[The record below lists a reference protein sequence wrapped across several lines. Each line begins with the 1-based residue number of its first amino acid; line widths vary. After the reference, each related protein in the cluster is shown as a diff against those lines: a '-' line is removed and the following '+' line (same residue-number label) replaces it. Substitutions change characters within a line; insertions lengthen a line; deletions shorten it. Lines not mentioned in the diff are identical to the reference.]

1 MASTSAC
8 ETATPSEATTTQH
21 THAQLIRHAMD
32 KLVDELTKSQPI
44 YGPAFDLKTDQSD
57 IFHESKATVEN
68 TLRLQESL
76 LVQLSAIDE
85 SALTPA
91 ELDEFNALV
100 GAMESD
106 IVSASTYQL
115 EIPCT
120 HMFGAF
126 VGLDQALKNY
136 HAINSAE
143 DAENLKK
150 RLLKFPER
158 FAEVVERFCE
168 GIAKGITL
176 PAESI
181 NLMIGRVSSS
191 VVEDPADSSF
201 HKLFKDKIVAV
212 GLPEDFLLDTI
223 RESVVP
229 AFKAVKDFLEADPHF
244 ITHTLGASRCANAGI
259 FGLPDYERVYNDL
272 IFVHTSAR
280 YTADELHQKG
290 LDEVARIRKR
300 MEAIKDKVF
309 DGTLKEFFVALKDK
323 ERFPQLFFENED
335 AIVPHYNAL
344 IERIDKRMPQ
354 FFNKFPKFKCNVEAV
369 PKEAEASAPGA
380 YYEAGTADKAGT
392 FHPNRLLAKDAP
404 NHTAMALVL
413 HEAIPGHHHQ
423 VSLSL
428 EMPVSHVYMKMI
440 FNTAFSEGWGL
451 YAEYLGEEMGMYE
464 TDFDLFGRLEAEMF
478 RALRLVVDTG
488 LHTKNWTIEQCVAY
502 MQDNLSMSDD
512 KVLSEVKRYATDPGQ
527 ALAYKVGEI
536 KIVELRRK
544 AEDALGGKFDI
555 RAFHDVVLDH
565 GSVRLDVLEKNVDEW
580 IAGVLAQTAAA

>member
-1 MASTSAC
+1 MASTPAH
-8 ETATPSEATTTQH
+8 ETATPAEVAASQH
-21 THAQLIRHAMD
+21 TPAQFIRHVMD
-32 KLVDELTKSQPI
+32 LLVDDIVATQPI

-76 LVQLSAIDE
+76 LEQLSAIDE

-136 HAINSAE
+136 HAINTAE

-158 FAEVVERFCE
+158 FAEVIERFCE

-212 GLPEDFLLDTI
+212 GLPEDFLLNTI

-229 AFKAVKDFLEADPHF
+229 ALKAVKDFLEAEYKPH
-244 ITHTLGASRCANAGI
+244 ARANPGI

-344 IERIDKRMPQ
+344 IERIDKKMPQ

-440 FNTAFSEGWGL
+440 FNTAFAEGWGL
-451 YAEYLGEEMGMYE
+451 YAEYLGEEMGMYD

-488 LHTKNWTIEQCVAY
+488 LHTKNWTIEKCVAY
-502 MQDNLSMSDD
+502 MQDNLSMPE
-512 KVLSEVKRYATDPGQ
+512 KKIVSEVKRYAIMPGQ

-580 IAGVLAQTAAA
+580 IASVLAQTAAA